1 MDEKLKAKADEL
13 EIEVNDDMDDSEVKD
28 LIEAKEKELEKI
40 KTKSKTYSEDEF
52 KKVIASRDKAKKE
65 MRKFKEQVSELRDKI
80 DNSVDPEEVKEL
92 KNELKELQEFKKEI
106 DEKNEEEEMKKL
118 DEKEKIK
125 IRFNKQ
131 ISELQKEIDKIKNSK
146 KEVESKIEENNRAAQ
161 ARIERLRLKTLRADI
176 IEEASKFEVFNPSQ
190 IFRIVKDDFEYDKDM
205 DEFVHIVR
213 DRKGKII
220 DEISV
225 DAYIKEF
232 LEDEANEN
240 LLKSKANKNSMH
252 SNKQMGNGSK
262 GDNGGFNPKDPA
274 IVKNARNNNM
284 TPEQYIRR
292 VLIPRDKIKKRE

>member
-1 MDEKLKAKADEL
+1 MNENKKKDDLLFIFLILVGMGIILASLILIAI
-13 EIEVNDDMDDSEVKD
+13 EING
-28 LIEAKEKELEKI
+28 
-40 KTKSKTYSEDEF
+40 
-52 KKVIASRDKAKKE
+52 AKKFCDE
-65 MRKFKEQVSELRDKI
+65 IKEPESSSSLDIFKTGTKI
-80 DNSVDPEEVKEL
+80 SSGPQAVKEFFEKEVKEL

-252 SNKQMGNGSK
+252 SNKQMGNGNK